1 MNNIN
6 NVNNKINDE
15 EDKRLVE
22 KVYKKI
28 EKYSKT
34 ALGFSLL
41 VFVSFSIDLL
51 NKTGALIVTIPVTLL
66 RIVFLILSIKDS
78 YLLFNI
84 LRKNREVLREKSPR
98 YQVKAIEGW
107 FAAAVLNL
115 ISILIIVFTIIG
127 LFK

>member
-1 MNNIN
+1 
-6 NVNNKINDE
+6 
-15 EDKRLVE
+15 
-22 KVYKKI
+22 
-28 EKYSKT
+28 
-34 ALGFSLL
+34 
-41 VFVSFSIDLL
+41 LL
-51 NKTGALIVTIPVTLL
+51 NKTETLIVTIPVTLL
-66 RIVFLILSIKDS
+66 RIVFLILSIKES

-98 YQVKAIEGW
+98 YQVEAIEGW